1 VTRPEPRPRV
11 LVLGAGLAGLCA
23 AHQLVRD
30 GFDVVVLEAQNR
42 AGGRV
47 QTVREGFAGGGYAE
61 AGAVRIPDS
70 HVHTNRY
77 LAEFGLTDKLFEYRD
92 TGRQLW
98 YLDGKR
104 FTTPRPPRTW
114 SVAQLSD
121 DERRDPHAGFAR
133 YLGPAVEA
141 AGDVF
146 SPRWPDVD
154 GETRALDGLTL
165 AQLARRNGA
174 SEGWLRFL
182 RASQGNLGSFNA
194 LAFAGQETAM
204 VGATAV
210 YGLRGGN
217 DQLPAA
223 FAAALGRRVRY
234 LAEVLRVDSRSD
246 RVVVGYRDAGG
257 RCHEVEADYGVCT
270 IPFPVLRRVRLT
282 GLSAR
287 KMLAIQTY
295 RMADAAKV
303 YFQTRNRFWR
313 RDGSGAHGGL
323 NLVGTDT
330 VAERIWDISPGQP
343 GPLGMICADLIAD
356 STALRS
362 VPPEERADR
371 MLTEVVRF
379 LPGLAGNV
387 VASYVKLWAEDRFA
401 GGCCALAEPGQ
412 LRWLL
417 PAARCPDHRLH
428 FAGEHTSPMVAWMD
442 GALESG
448 ERVAAEITLAIRTTR
463 RAAVR

>member
-1 VTRPEPRPRV
+1 VTRSEPRRRV
-11 LVLGAGLAGLCA
+11 VVLGAGLAGLCA
-23 AHQLVRD
+23 AHQLVRG

-42 AGGRV
+42 PGGRV
-47 QTVREGFAGGGYAE
+47 QTVREGFAGGGFAE

-77 LAEFGLTDKLFEYRD
+77 LAEFGLTDKLFEYPD
-92 TGRQLW
+92 TGHQLW
-98 YLDGKR
+98 YLDGES
-104 FTTPRPPRTW
+104 FATPRPPGTW
-114 SVAQLSD
+114 SVAQMSD

-133 YLGPAVEA
+133 YLGPAVAA

-146 SPRWPDVD
+146 SPRWPDLD

-204 VGATAV
+204 AGAKAV

-223 FAAALGRRVRY
+223 FAAALGGRVRY
-234 LAEVLRVDSRSD
+234 RAEVLRVDSLPD
-246 RVVVGYRDAGG
+246 RVVVGYRDAAG
-257 RCHEVEADYGVCT
+257 RCHELEADHGVCT

-282 GLSAR
+282 GLGEV
-287 KMLAIQTY
+287 KMLAIETY

-303 YFQTRNRFWR
+303 YFQTRNRFWH
-313 RDGSGAHGGL
+313 DGRSGAAGGL

-330 VAERIWDISPGQP
+330 AAQRIWDISPGQP
-343 GPLGMICADLIAD
+343 GPFGMLCAYLIAD
-356 STALRS
+356 SSALGS
-362 VPPEERADR
+362 VPPEERADH
-371 MLTEVVRF
+371 MLAEIVRF
-379 LPGLAGNV
+379 LPELAGNV
-387 VASYVKLWAEDRFA
+387 VASYVKVWAEDPFA

-417 PAARCPDHRLH
+417 PAARSPDHRLH

-448 ERVAAEITLAIRTTR
+448 ERAAAEITTAGAGGR
-463 RAAVR
+463 